1 MTGATLHSQSLR
13 GFLAGLE
20 AEGQLL
26 RIGETVDPRFEM
38 SAYLT
43 EVWDGPAVLFER
55 PSQGEMAVVGNVL
68 NSLAR
73 IARGL
78 GSTPADLQSKLV
90 AAIDRP
96 LPSRLVEAG
105 PCQDVEIAEPDL
117 GRLPIPTFFE
127 RETGPYV
134 TAGAIVTAD
143 SATGRR
149 NLSFA
154 RLKPL
159 GGNRAFI
166 GIAPNHHL
174 AVMARAAAARGE
186 KLPIAV
192 VIGNHPAVLMAA
204 ALYLGLGDDEM
215 EVAGALLGQPVEV
228 IRCRS
233 HGLPVPAQAEIVLE
247 GWIDTNELLE
257 EGPVSEFHGLF
268 EDYGRGQVATFT
280 RMTRRKDAI
289 YQAIQPGF
297 HPEHVLIGGVSIAA
311 GLCRHVRRSVPSCQ
325 SVSVGMGGAGRLH
338 AVVGLGEPRPGDPRK
353 AMFAVWSAVNLIK
366 QVVVI
371 DADIDAWDPL
381 QVEWAIATCMKA
393 DRDILVVPGVRAD
406 RSEPLE
412 REGVVAKLGI
422 DATRRAGDRP
432 DWQPAAPPPGALA
445 KARAVLAGKGLVLPP
460 GFGKGRRS

>member
-1 MTGATLHSQSLR
+1 MSSPTFHSQSLR
-13 GFLAGLE
+13 RFLADLE
-20 AEGQLL
+20 ADGQLL
-26 RIGETVDPRFEM
+26 RIAEAVDPRYEI
-38 SAYLT
+38 SACLT
-43 EVWDGPAVLFER
+43 EVWDGPAVLFEK
-55 PSQGEMAVVGNVL
+55 PTQGGLRVAGNVL

-78 GSTPADLQSKLV
+78 GTTPDGLQGKIM
-90 AAIDRP
+90 AAIEQP
-96 LPSRLVEAG
+96 LPSRMVEAG
-105 PCQDVEIAEPDL
+105 PCQEAETREPDL
-117 GRLPIPTFFE
+117 GQLPIPLFFE
-127 RETGPYV
+127 RETGPYI

-174 AVMARAAAARGE
+174 AVMARAAAARAE

-215 EVAGALLGQPVEV
+215 EVAGALLGEPIEV
-228 IRCRS
+228 VRCRS

-247 GWIDTNELLE
+247 GWIDSTELVE

-268 EDYGRGQVATFT
+268 QNYGRGQVATFT
-280 RMTRRKDAI
+280 HMTRRKDAI

-311 GLCRHVRRSVPSCQ
+311 GLARHVQRNVSCCRA
-325 SVSVGMGGAGRLH
+325 VGVGQGGAGRLH
-338 AVVGLGEPRPGDPRK
+338 AVVALEEPRAGDARK
-353 AMFAVWSAVNLIK
+353 AMFAAWSAVNLIK
-366 QVVVI
+366 QVVVV
-371 DADIDAWDPL
+371 DDDIDVWDPL
-381 QVEWAIATCMKA
+381 QVEWALATRMKA

-412 REGVVAKLGI
+412 RDGVVAKLGI
-422 DATRRAGDRP
+422 DATRRPGDRP
-432 DWQPAAPPPGALA
+432 DWEPAAPPPAVVA
-445 KARAVLAGKGLVLPP
+445 KVRAVLTGKGLGLPAR
-460 GFGKGRRS
+460 FGKGMRS

>member
-1 MTGATLHSQSLR
+1 MTRAKLHSQSLR
-13 GFLAGLE
+13 GFLAGLD
-20 AEGQLL
+20 AERQLL
-26 RIGETVDPRFEM
+26 RIDEPVDPRFEM

-43 EVWDGPAVLFER
+43 EAWDGPAVLFEKPTR
-55 PSQGEMAVVGNVL
+55 GELPVIGNVL

-73 IARGL
+73 IAKGL
-78 GSTPADLQSKLV
+78 GTAPADLQSKLM
-90 AAIDRP
+90 AAIERP
-96 LPSRLVEAG
+96 LPSRLVETG
-105 PCQDVEIAEPDL
+105 PCQEVEMPDPDL

-134 TAGAIVTAD
+134 TAGAIVAAD
-143 SATGRR
+143 STTGKR

-192 VIGNHPAVLMAA
+192 TIGNHPAVLMAA

-215 EVAGALLGQPVEV
+215 EVAGALFGEPVEV
-228 IRCRS
+228 VRCRS
-233 HGLPVPAQAEIVLE
+233 HGLLVPTQAEIVIE
-247 GWIDTNELLE
+247 GWIDSGELVE

-268 EDYGRGQVATFT
+268 EDYGRGQVVTFA
-280 RMTRRKDAI
+280 RMTRRQDAI

-297 HPEHVLIGGVSIAA
+297 HPEHALIGGVSIAA
-311 GLCRHVRRSVPSCQ
+311 GLCRHLRLSVPSCRA
-325 SVSVGMGGAGRLH
+325 VAVGMGGAGRLH
-338 AVVGLGEPRPGDPRK
+338 AVVALGEPRPGDARK
-353 AMFAVWSAVNLIK
+353 AMFVVWSAVNLIK
-366 QVVVI
+366 QVVVV
-371 DADIDAWDPL
+371 DDDVDVWDSL
-381 QVEWAIATCMKA
+381 QVERAIATRMKA

-412 REGVVAKLGI
+412 RDGVVAKLGI

-432 DWQPAAPPPGALA
+432 DWQAAAPPPAAMA
-445 KARAVLAGKGLVLPP
+445 KARADLTRMGLALRPR
-460 GFGKGRRS
+460 FGKGVGS